1 MEEVVEAGVE
11 VEVVSEKEVEEEA
24 KVEEVEMCALV
35 GRCSSCSAPG
45 CFMSRLDKGAE
56 TQRRRQE
63 SRGGWGGRLE
73 HVRGSRGRWGKLVV
87 PLKER
92 ERQEAMG
99 RGRGGVFEES
109 SVFVDETQWWI
120 KGGGG
125 GVQGETARGVKGMQ
139 GKRGDGSV
147 KWDGGGAPAPSL
159 VPLGRDQEGGEGGGR
174 GRDRRGGRERPVL
187 RCARHRLVCV
197 CVYCVREREREGERE
212 R

>member
-1 MEEVVEAGVE
+1 MILHGSRSCIQYTHLAHDRYVTQHHDYIQTERSPFTIFTFTTVTVIPRQADVVGRGRGGGMVDEGGCGRGDMEEVVEAGVE

-92 ERQEAMG
+92 ERQAAM
-99 RGRGGVFEES
+99 
-109 SVFVDETQWWI
+109 
-120 KGGGG
+120 
-125 GVQGETARGVKGMQ
+125 
-139 GKRGDGSV
+139 
-147 KWDGGGAPAPSL
+147 
-159 VPLGRDQEGGEGGGR
+159 
-174 GRDRRGGRERPVL
+174 
-187 RCARHRLVCV
+187 
-197 CVYCVREREREGERE
+197 
-212 R
+212 